1 MNAGTEGRDRG
12 VTGAIETE
20 REASHKAT
28 VRGAR
33 RPLRQRERR
42 TTKPLCGRQIRETA
56 GRETVAWVCAKLVE
70 YASALAAGG

>member
-28 VRGAR
+28 VRAVDPR
-33 RPLRQRERR
+33 AQR
-42 TTKPLCGRQIRETA
+42 
-56 GRETVAWVCAKLVE
+56 GREEARK
-70 YASALAAGG
+70 AAV

>member
-1 MNAGTEGRDRG
+1 MKRGTENRDRG

-33 RPLRQRERR
+33 RPPRQREASHKATVRAVDPR
-42 TTKPLCGRQIRETA
+42 AQR
-56 GRETVAWVCAKLVE
+56 GREEARK
-70 YASALAAGG
+70 AAV